1 MTTVRALDLTVAATD
16 GHGWVMQARVPE
28 TPTAALLWLPALGVA
43 ARHYLPFAEVMAS
56 NGVACFVHEW
66 RGAGSSTLRAGRGC
80 DWGYRELL
88 ALDLPASEAMVE
100 HEVPGVARIL
110 GGHSLGGQLAC
121 CRLALAPDA
130 APALWLVASGAPYWR
145 SFPRRTRWWLPM
157 AYRFLPWL
165 AARAGALPGRTIRF
179 GGQEA
184 RGVMNDA
191 DQPSTSPI
199 AWPRAPAAASAA
211 RAARRATGRVVG
223 RPGGAERGAARA
235 AGRTGAR
242 SRARSSR
249 RRCTRRSRRS
259 CAARRKAGPAGPAGR
274 ITAAAVPTPARAA
287 GRRRG
292 RHPARA
298 QSDERSP
305 LGAPGERA
313 SKPAG
318 SRTSQPQGSPVRQP
332 ARLQVVGGGGERVG
346 HAADQV
352 APAVAVEVDRGLEEG
367 AGHELRVA
375 EGAGPGAGEPARLD
389 VAVGEDAQR
398 RDQLAAEERLAP
410 ALAGQRRERAHH
422 QRRLPKRLPKLL
434 STPQTAT
441 TVCRIDAVARLD
453 TRPACRPLR
462 EHRAAVGDALAST
475 RPAR

>member
-184 RGVMNDA
+184 RGVMNDWARSALSGRYAARGLHTDLEAALRQVRA
-191 DQPSTSPI
+191 DV
-199 AWPRAPAAASAA
+199 RAVALSDDWLAPESSLRYLLSKMPAVDSRIVSLDAAALGASPDHFAWLSRPEA
-211 RAARRATGRVVG
+211 VVT
-223 RPGGAERGAARA
+223 AL
-235 AGRTGAR
+235 
-242 SRARSSR
+242 
-249 RRCTRRSRRS
+249 
-259 CAARRKAGPAGPAGR
+259 
-274 ITAAAVPTPARAA
+274 AAANPP
-287 GRRRG
+287 
-292 RHPARA
+292 
-298 QSDERSP
+298 SS
-305 LGAPGERA
+305 A
-313 SKPAG
+313 S
-318 SRTSQPQGSPVRQP
+318 
-332 ARLQVVGGGGERVG
+332 
-346 HAADQV
+346 
-352 APAVAVEVDRGLEEG
+352 
-367 AGHELRVA
+367 
-375 EGAGPGAGEPARLD
+375 
-389 VAVGEDAQR
+389 
-398 RDQLAAEERLAP
+398 LATL
-410 ALAGQRRERAHH
+410 
-422 QRRLPKRLPKLL
+422 
-434 STPQTAT
+434 
-441 TVCRIDAVARLD
+441 
-453 TRPACRPLR
+453 
-462 EHRAAVGDALAST
+462 
-475 RPAR
+475 